1 MGGDNGKPTGTGNKE
16 SAMTDGTQKKLKICF
31 AASSG
36 GHLEEISRLTGVKE
50 GRDCFLITEKSD
62 FSDISFCEN
71 VYYVNQINRKQ
82 VTFIPCFIQLFFRC
96 RKILRTEKADCVL
109 TTGALMGY
117 AAALAGKLMGKKII
131 YIESFAR
138 VDTASLTGRMI
149 HPIAD
154 LFIVQ
159 WEDGLKF
166 FPKAV
171 YGGAAY

>member
-1 MGGDNGKPTGTGNKE
+1 
-16 SAMTDGTQKKLKICF
+16 MTEEAQIGPRICF

-50 GRDCFLITEKSD
+50 GRECFLITEKSGFED
-62 FSDISFCEN
+62 SSFCEN
-71 VYYVNQINRKQ
+71 VYYVDQINRKQ
-82 VTFIPCFIQLFFRC
+82 VTFIPSFIRLFFRC
-96 RKILRTEKADCVL
+96 RKILKKEKADCVL
-109 TTGALMGY
+109 TTGALMGF

-138 VDTASLTGRMI
+138 VDTASLTGRLI

-159 WEDGLKF
+159 WEEGLAF

-171 YGGAAY
+171 YGGAIF

>member
-1 MGGDNGKPTGTGNKE
+1 V
-16 SAMTDGTQKKLKICF
+16 CF

-36 GHLEEISRLTGVKE
+36 GHLVEISRLTGVME
-50 GRDCFLITEKSD
+50 NRDYFLITEKSD
-62 FSDISFCEN
+62 FQEKPFTDD

-82 VTFIPCFIQLFFRC
+82 ITFIPCFIKLFFRC
-96 RKILRTEKADCVL
+96 RSIIKKEKADCVI

-117 AAALAGKLMGKKII
+117 GAALAGKSLRKKII

-138 VDTASLTGRMI
+138 VDTASLTGRLI

-159 WEDGLKF
+159 WEEGMRF
-166 FPKAV
+166 FKKAV
-171 YGGAAY
+171 YGGPIL

>member
-1 MGGDNGKPTGTGNKE
+1 MAGGKT
-16 SAMTDGTQKKLKICF
+16 KICF

-36 GHLEEISRLTGVKE
+36 GHLEEISRLAGVKE
-50 GRDCFLITEKSD
+50 GRECFLITEKNDYSE
-62 FSDISFCEN
+62 SEFCDK
-71 VYYVNQINRKQ
+71 VYYVNQMNRRQ
-82 VTFIPCFIQLFFRC
+82 LTFAPRFIGLFFRC
-96 RKILRTEKADCVL
+96 LGILRKEKADCVI

-117 AAALAGKLMGKKII
+117 GAALAGKLLGKKVV

-138 VDTASLTGRMI
+138 VDTASLTGRLI

-159 WEDGLKF
+159 WEEGLSF

-171 YGGAAY
+171 CGGTIF